1 MKDEFTHLKDDGVHM
16 VEVGDK
22 SAVRRTAIAEGEILL
37 DKKTVDLIR
46 ESRIRKGNVL
56 ATAQIAAIGAVKNT
70 WNIIPLCH
78 QVPVTGVDVRFLVD
92 DDRIKVR
99 VAVKC
104 DGKTGVEMEALT
116 GVSVA
121 LLTVWD
127 MVKSVEKDQDGQYP
141 HTRIRNIRVIRKE
154 KDEI

>member
-46 ESRIRKGNVL
+46 ESRIKKGNVL

-70 WNIIPLCH
+70 WNIIPSA
-78 QVPVTGVDVRFLVD
+78 TRFLLPVSMS
-92 DDRIKVR
+92 
-99 VAVKC
+99 
-104 DGKTGVEMEALT
+104 GSLWMMTG
-116 GVSVA
+116 S
-121 LLTVWD
+121 
-127 MVKSVEKDQDGQYP
+127 
-141 HTRIRNIRVIRKE
+141 R
-154 KDEI
+154 